1 VRPACRGGVRCAR
14 GSIGRCFLNGG
25 EGISVHQSRGRYTE
39 ERPLVRCLDESWALK
54 AEREG
59 KDCGSLAEVGL
70 VSGGAQAML
79 RAARR
84 LLYLQ

>member
-1 VRPACRGGVRCAR
+1 MRCR
-14 GSIGRCFLNGG
+14 
-25 EGISVHQSRGRYTE
+25 
-39 ERPLVRCLDESWALK
+39 DESWALK

-59 KDCGSLAEVGL
+59 KEGGSLTEAGL
-70 VSGGAQAML
+70 AFWGAQATL

>member
-1 VRPACRGGVRCAR
+1 M
-14 GSIGRCFLNGG
+14 
-25 EGISVHQSRGRYTE
+25 
-39 ERPLVRCLDESWALK
+39 RCLDESWALK

-59 KDCGSLAEVGL
+59 KEGGSLAEVGL
-70 VSGGAQAML
+70 AFGGAQAIL